1 MHNART
7 ALHVDTKSDLINRTV
22 GRNEEYRKPSL
33 RQILNLVSLFL
44 YEDRIKRRHRTKT
57 VSGIILK
64 NDTYIY
70 LKYAQRIIFSL
81 FLGFSSQRKTF
92 EDSFGGGEGQG
103 FIDSKESINRL
114 MTETHEN
121 SQTNRRAVIT
131 EIGSAERKVKD
142 KITDDFM
149 EKYISMEQIN
159 MLEKAPIYQSV
170 GQFLDG
176 YELGQDEDD
185 NQLISTLEEVEKRN
199 RNSNVP
205 LNYKNSSHQNINH
218 IIFEKLK
225 LKFDEKNDI
234 GGTNSLISVLS
245 GPYMSLTT
253 EENNRINNLVGR
265 TQQILKSCCPV
276 SLYQARI
283 ENFMGILSMEDMLKL
298 FTLSRKATNFVH
310 YNKMLNVPFFTELT
324 TR

>member
-1 MHNART
+1 MK
-7 ALHVDTKSDLINRTV
+7 D
-22 GRNEEYRKPSL
+22 E
-33 RQILNLVSLFL
+33 
-44 YEDRIKRRHRTKT
+44 KT
-57 VSGIILK
+57 D
-64 NDTYIY
+64 N
-70 LKYAQRIIFSL
+70 
-81 FLGFSSQRKTF
+81 
-92 EDSFGGGEGQG
+92 
-103 FIDSKESINRL
+103 
-114 MTETHEN
+114 
-121 SQTNRRAVIT
+121 
-131 EIGSAERKVKD
+131 
-142 KITDDFM
+142 FM
-149 EKYISMEQIN
+149 EPNIMEQIN
-159 MLEKAPIYQSV
+159 LLEKSPIYLSM

-234 GGTNSLISVLS
+234 GETNSLIEVLS

-283 ENFMGILSMEDMLKL
+283 GNYMGTLSMEDMFKL

>member
-81 FLGFSSQRKTF
+81 FLGFSSQRKNF

-103 FIDSKESINRL
+103 FIDSKESINTL

-121 SQTNRRAVIT
+121 SQTNRRGVIT

-142 KITDDFM
+142 ERTDNFM
-149 EKYISMEQIN
+149 EPNIMEQIN
-159 MLEKAPIYQSV
+159 LLERSPIYLSM

-176 YELGQDEDD
+176 YELGQDDVD
-185 NQLISTLEEVEKRN
+185 NLLISTLEEVEKRN
-199 RNSNVP
+199 RNSNEP
-205 LNYKNSSHQNINH
+205 LDLKNYSRQNITH
-218 IIFEKLK
+218 VKLEDGC
-225 LKFDEKNDI
+225 DEKNSI
-234 GGTNSLISVLS
+234 GGTKSLISVLA

-253 EENNRINNLVGR
+253 EENNRINNLVGK

-283 ENFMGILSMEDMLKL
+283 GNFMGILSMEDMFKL

>member
-1 MHNART
+1 M
-7 ALHVDTKSDLINRTV
+7 
-22 GRNEEYRKPSL
+22 
-33 RQILNLVSLFL
+33 
-44 YEDRIKRRHRTKT
+44 
-57 VSGIILK
+57 SGILK
-64 NDTYIY
+64 NHILLCQENNIY
-70 LKYAQRIIFSL
+70 L
-81 FLGFSSQRKTF
+81 FLGFFSQRTDF
-92 EDSFGGGEGQG
+92 EDIFGEGGGQG
-103 FIDSKESINRL
+103 FIDSL
-114 MTETHEN
+114 MNETHEN

-131 EIGSAERKVKD
+131 EIGSAEREVKD

-159 MLEKAPIYQSV
+159 LLEKAPIYQSV

-205 LNYKNSSHQNINH
+205 LNFKNSSHQNINH

-283 ENFMGILSMEDMLKL
+283 GNFMGILSMEDMFKL